1 MSVQRISEELDK
13 ERLLHL
19 SNTCTGFEFGVITEW
34 SCKSIGQENKNFV
47 TDGVYRI
54 AGTSENNGGE
64 RRSWSFILK
73 IVIPDPLRNDP
84 AHYNYW
90 RRESL
95 VYGSN
100 LLEHV
105 PSNLLTP
112 KCYAIDHKDNGCIW
126 LWIEDMGNEERP
138 WKRDDYDYVTEKLGE
153 IQAEY
158 LLGKPLPE
166 FKWLNRHWMR
176 SWVQECE
183 KYRFEPDP
191 DTKRN
196 LLSDKRV
203 AAILDQYHQFEPWIN
218 DWLSALEQLPKTFS
232 HQDFYE
238 RNIMLSDVNQR
249 EGKLTL
255 IDWQFA
261 SISGAGEDLGRFLG
275 LGLSRGQVPVD
286 RFKEYR
292 ELFISSYISGL
303 RKAGWQGDEEPVR
316 FGYLA
321 AFSLRSV
328 WEVSKML
335 KKQALYP
342 DSPESKKLMLITEL
356 QMETAVE
363 AEGIRTKSLLV

>member
-1 MSVQRISEELDK
+1 MSVQRVPEKWDK
-13 ERLLHL
+13 EQLLHL
-19 SNTCTGFEFGVITEW
+19 SNICTGFEFGEITEW

-54 AGTSENNGGE
+54 AGTSENNDGE

-73 IVIPDPLRNDP
+73 IVIPDPIRDDP

-95 VYGSN
+95 VYGSG

-112 KCYAIDHKDNGCIW
+112 KCYAIDNKDDGSIW
-126 LWIEDMGNEERP
+126 LWMEDMGQEERP
-138 WKRDDYDYVTEKLGE
+138 WKREDYGYVTEKLGE

-176 SWVQECE
+176 SWLHECE
-183 KYRFEPDP
+183 KYRYEPDA
-191 DTKRN
+191 DNTRI
-196 LLSDKRV
+196 LLSDKRA
-203 AAILDQYHQFEPWIN
+203 AAILDQFRHFKPWIN
-218 DWLSALEQLPKTFS
+218 DWLTALERLPQTFS

-238 RNIMLSDVNQR
+238 QNIIRNDARRR

-261 SISGAGEDLGRFLG
+261 SISGAGEDIGRFLG
-275 LGLSRGQVPVD
+275 LGLSRGHIPVD
-286 RFKEYR
+286 RFMEYR

-303 RKAGWQGDEEPVR
+303 RKVGWQGDAELAR
-316 FGYLA
+316 FGYFA

-328 WEVSKML
+328 WEVPKML
-335 KKQALYP
+335 KKLVQNP
-342 DSPESKKLMLITEL
+342 DSTETKKWMTITEM
-356 QMETAVE
+356 QMKTAVE
-363 AEGIRTKSLLV
+363 AEGIRGRLVIC

>member
-1 MSVQRISEELDK
+1 MSVQNIAGELDK
-13 ERLLHL
+13 ERLLQL
-19 SNTCTGFEFGVITEW
+19 SKACIGFEFGVITEW
-34 SCKSIGQENKNFV
+34 TCKSIGQENKNFV

-54 AGTSENNGGE
+54 TGTSENNGGE

-73 IVIPDPLRNDP
+73 IVIPDPKRNDP

-95 VYGSN
+95 VYGSH

-112 KCYAIDHKDNGCIW
+112 KCYAIDNKDNGYIW
-126 LWIEDMGNEERP
+126 LWMEDVGQEVRP
-138 WKRDDYDYVTEKLGE
+138 WTREDYGYVTEKLGE

-166 FKWLNRHWMR
+166 FDWLNRHWMR
-176 SWVQECE
+176 SWLHECE
-183 KYRFEPDP
+183 KYRYEPDP
-191 DTKRN
+191 DTREI

-203 AAILDQYHQFEPWIN
+203 ASILDQYHQFEPWIK
-218 DWLSALEQLPKTFS
+218 DWLVSLEQLPKTFS

-238 RNIMLSDVNQR
+238 QNILLHDTRQR

-275 LGLSRGQVPVD
+275 LGLSRGQVTVD

-292 ELFISSYISGL
+292 DLFISSYISGL
-303 RKAGWQGDEEPVR
+303 RKAGWQGDEELVR

-335 KKQALYP
+335 KKQAQNP
-342 DSPESKKLMLITEL
+342 DSPESKKLMSITEL
-356 QMETAVE
+356 QMETAME
-363 AEGIRTKSLLV
+363 AEGIRGRLIFC